1 MKINFNGIYSLK
13 LILVICTFIA
23 ACSVISIASPLNS
36 NNRFP
41 ALLMFL
47 TPSPD
52 APGTLES
59 GPFNLSASIDYTSV
73 FIDEETDDWEVLMD
87 FEMTTVS
94 VLFEF
99 APCDGVSVS
108 AVTSFVDMGTG
119 FLDGFLDEYHSAG
132 SFPDY
137 GRSERPH
144 NEFNYYMMETDG
156 PYWLQVENEGF
167 KVADS
172 VVSVKVRLSKESA
185 LFKDSGYS
193 FSSAVKYSLKIPV
206 GDFEQGLSSKGYDHG
221 FFLLTQFS
229 RDRVI
234 YYFNP
239 GFVLLEQPETL
250 GADVS
255 ITNMATFFTGVSY
268 LLNAKWTLHAQ
279 LNCFT
284 SPFDTGIKI
293 FDNPGVELTFGFHY
307 KYTKRLGFEFAFSED
322 LAGPVPDF
330 TVHSGVVCNF

>member
-1 MKINFNGIYSLK
+1 MKIIFNSIYYLK
-13 LILVICTFIA
+13 LLLVVGAFIFVDSA
-23 ACSVISIASPLNS
+23 VSKASLLIS

-41 ALLMFL
+41 PLLMFL

-52 APGTLES
+52 APETPEAGY
-59 GPFNLSASIDYTSV
+59 FNLSVSIDYTSV
-73 FIDEETDDWEVLMD
+73 FIDEEADGWEVLMD

-94 VLFEF
+94 VFCEF
-99 APCDGVSVS
+99 APYEGISVS
-108 AVTSFVDMGTG
+108 AVTSFVDIGKG

-137 GRSERPH
+137 GRSERSH
-144 NEFNYYMMETDG
+144 NEFNYYMLETDG
-156 PYWLQVENEGF
+156 PYWLQVKNEGF

-193 FSSAVKYSLKIPV
+193 FSSAAKYSLKIPV

-229 RDRVI
+229 RDRVT

-239 GFVLLEQPETL
+239 GFILLEQPETL

-268 LLNAKWTLHAQ
+268 LLNDKWKLHAQ

-284 SPFDTGIKI
+284 SPFDTGIKF
-293 FDNPGVELTFGFHY
+293 FDNPGVELT
-307 KYTKRLGFEFAFSED
+307 LGFQYECTRKLSYELAFSED
-322 LAGPVPDF
+322 LAGSVPDF
-330 TVHSGVVCNF
+330 TLHSGVVCHF